1 MKLTIE
7 NYIHLFRHSY
17 NLEPLIL
24 RISNLYGEGQDPTR
38 PQGIISTLFDRL
50 LRKKSIPIWGDGSI
64 VRDYVH
70 VKDGAR
76 AFLLALRYRGKEN
89 VFNIGT
95 GKGTSI
101 RQLLDLAEEI
111 SGRRPKIKWMNS
123 RNLDV
128 PRNVL
133 DANRARTH
141 LKWKPEIKLK
151 SGLQQMFESLKD
163 TCPAER

>member
-38 PQGIISTLFDRL
+38 PQGIISTMFDRI
-50 LRKKSIPIWGDGSI
+50 LRRKPIQVWGDGSA

-70 VKDGAR
+70 VEDGAG
-76 AFLLALRYRGKEN
+76 ACHLALNYRGKEN
-89 VFNIGT
+89 IFNIAT

-101 RQLLDLAEEI
+101 RQLLRLAEKI
-111 SGRRPKIKWMNS
+111 SGIKPRVQWMTS
-123 RNLDV
+123 RILDV

-133 DANRARTH
+133 DRNRARTR
-141 LKWKPEIKLK
+141 LKWQPKITLK
-151 SGLQQMFESLKD
+151 TGLQRVFESMSKSCLTTK
-163 TCPAER
+163 